1 MASPSESDALPA
13 SALFPDAPERLLDA
27 ALSFVADCLAGGA
40 LRGHAERFA
49 PTRART
55 DAPLREA
62 FAEGLAVFATDLG
75 RWGYA
80 PETPEALFAHLRV
93 SPNLQVPFF
102 HRVTHALHLRGAP
115 ELPDVLAML
124 ARQQTGMEIY
134 YSAVIGPAMK
144 VIHGLGTVI
153 GAWSRVGSHFT
164 VYQNVTI
171 GDKLGAQTGRDA
183 RPVLADHVI
192 LSAGAKVLGPVTIG
206 AKTIVAA
213 NAVVLHSLPER
224 CIAAGAPAKVKR
236 SGVSDAEFDVYWQ
249 SFRG

>member
-1 MASPSESDALPA
+1 MPSALGP
-13 SALFPDAPERLLDA
+13 ALFPDAPERLLDA
-27 ALSFVADCLAGGA
+27 AFSFVAECLEGGA
-40 LRGHAERFA
+40 LRGYARRFA
-49 PTRART
+49 PDRAR
-55 DAPLREA
+55 DDSPLCEA
-62 FAEGLAVFATDLG
+62 FAEGLAVFATDLA
-75 RWGYA
+75 RWSYA
-80 PETPEALFAHLRV
+80 PESPAALFAHLRV

-102 HRVTHALHLRGAP
+102 HRITHALYLRGTS
-115 ELPDVLAML
+115 ELPDALAML

-164 VYQNVTI
+164 VYQNVTV
-171 GDKLGAQTGRDA
+171 GDKLGARTGRDA
-183 RPVLADHVI
+183 RPVLGDHVV
-192 LSAGAKVLGPVTIG
+192 LSAGAKVLGPVAIG

-224 CIAAGAPAKVKR
+224 CIAAGAPATVKR
-236 SGVSDAEFDVYWQ
+236 RGLSDAEFDVYWQ